1 MYVWIAAEF
10 APDDSPVIVVPLIVV
25 VSNVKSLTLAAYADT
40 HAPKDNPSANSIA
53 FAVRLT
59 ILLLK
64 IAPVLIRTK
73 THALNGISLAK
84 A

>member
-25 VSNVKSLTLAAYADT
+25 VSNVKSRLTLAAYADT
-40 HAPKDNPSANSIA
+40 LAPEDNPSANSIA
-53 FAVRLT
+53 FEARLT

-64 IAPVLIRTK
+64 IAPVLIRTQN
-73 THALNGISLAK
+73 ARS
-84 A
+84 